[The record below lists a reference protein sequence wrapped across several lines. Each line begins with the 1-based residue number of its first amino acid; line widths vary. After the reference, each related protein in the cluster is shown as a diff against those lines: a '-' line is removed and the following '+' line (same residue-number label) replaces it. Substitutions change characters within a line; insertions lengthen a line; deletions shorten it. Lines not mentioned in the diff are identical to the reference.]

1 MTQDE
6 PTPETPRS
14 APPAGR
20 RALAVAAGLAVL
32 VAGGVL
38 LRVGFGPP
46 ARRAF
51 TQGPA
56 GIPPPP
62 GGRVVAAQKARNAA
76 TLHFRS
82 PALPRE
88 VIQYYRLSLPDDG
101 WREVELRPEASAGDI
116 LAFSRGRRTCIMRVS
131 ETSRGA
137 ETAVTVVVQ
146 ERDAA
151 GPNRLP
157 YEERKP

>member
-1 MTQDE
+1 MTHGEDSLAAPRKG
-6 PTPETPRS
+6 PT
-14 APPAGR
+14 AGV
-20 RALAVAAGLAVL
+20 RALAVAATLAVL
-32 VAGGVL
+32 AIGGLVL
-38 LRVGFGPP
+38 RTGFD
-46 ARRAF
+46 
-51 TQGPA
+51 
-56 GIPPPP
+56 PP
-62 GGRVVAAQKARNAA
+62 GARSVSHDLTAIPLPPEGRIVAAQKGQEAA

-82 PALPRE
+82 RALPHE
-88 VIQYYRLSLPDDG
+88 VMQYYRLSLPDLG
-101 WREVELRPEASAGDI
+101 WREIELAWGASEGDM